1 MPVTY
6 ENIVKCDL
14 NGFDTLVGQITNKS
28 TSLHAMLPNFP
39 QDKYPEQYDELID
52 RLKILREIIGSEI
65 DKIKLGVAPEFPKE
79 WIERVNISED
89 DDDIVKAEKYKH
101 NSLVINKKAY
111 FMVYIYDK
119 LMRSYKNHLKKYD
132 LDCKNKYGVSY
143 LDLKYSKH
151 KTNGQKKFIKRC
163 EYFSP
168 VLDTTCIMNK
178 LCHKIERLEKS
189 IIYSGEYDMSYLPC
203 LNKKEF
209 EIDEHLLED
218 LGIIYK
224 QYKAQMQFKYIK
236 PLLEESV
243 SYDDFGKYV
252 ASMVDALNQ
261 EYSEKCL
268 NLTTNGQELFEYL
281 LALGEKYKDKG
292 KTFDYS
298 FVWNMMGD
306 SILDIIPQNSK
317 VCVRDENGVEYLG
330 NTYSMVGVTKNN
342 DNLE

>member
-39 QDKYPEQYDELID
+39 QDKYPEQYNELID

-132 LDCKNKYGVSY
+132 LDCKNKYGISY

-151 KTNGQKKFIKRC
+151 KTKGQKKFIKRC

-168 VLDTTCIMNK
+168 VLDTQCIMNK
-178 LCHKIERLEKS
+178 LCHKIESLEKS
-189 IIYSGEYDMSYLPC
+189 ILYSGEYDMSSLPR

-209 EIDEHLLED
+209 EIDEQLLKNI
-218 LGIIYK
+218 GVIYK

-236 PLLEESV
+236 PILEESV

-261 EYSEKCL
+261 EYSAKCF
-268 NLTTNGQELFEYL
+268 NLITNGHELFEYL
-281 LALGEKYKDKG
+281 LALGEQYKG
-292 KTFDYS
+292 KGKNFDYS
-298 FVWNMMGD
+298 FVWNVMGD
-306 SILDIIPQNSK
+306 SILDIIPQNSM
-317 VCVRDENGVEYLG
+317 VCVRDEDGVEYLG
-330 NTYSMVGVTKNN
+330 NTYSIVEVTNNN